1 MSSFDP
7 AKAFQREF
15 DEIRKVARTG
25 SAAAK
30 APLKQRLLALLDLYR
45 LKLPANMHQTRTAE
59 AGSLLH
65 GLGEQEAAL
74 AHCFAP
80 ILRTAADD
88 KLADSGTA
96 AVQLATLAEYGSI
109 EASWALLLR
118 RDAWLLHGDSQETT
132 RQLLA
137 RLTGAMR
144 KCLPHEPLYWLV
156 FNGTLQAY
164 RMCTAL
170 MRPERAAVAIEPLA
184 WCVLCMEGMVPLLQP
199 RFLRWRTT
207 MYVAL
212 CHCYEAIGQ
221 LDGAAQAAAHALE
234 HLATQRK
241 LDRHDPV
248 GPSAKMLRRYR
259 HAETAL
265 GALSFKYKALKAGGG
280 AEAGGAAAAP
290 PAGKGKPPAKGAPAA
305 APAEE
310 APPSLVVR
318 GTPVAELGEDGAA
331 QVRVRVRVRV
341 TVRVRVSFRA
351 RARVS
356 VNPNPNPNSLTRT
369 TCAG

>member
-45 LKLPANMHQTRTAE
+45 LKLPASMHQTRTVE

-144 KCLPHEPLYWLV
+144 KCLPHEPLYWL
-156 FNGTLQAY
+156 NGLIQF
-164 RMCTAL
+164 CQ
-170 MRPERAAVAIEPLA
+170 
-184 WCVLCMEGMVPLLQP
+184 GFLLGSS
-199 RFLRWRTT
+199 FL
-207 MYVAL
+207 
-212 CHCYEAIGQ
+212 G
-221 LDGAAQAAAHALE
+221 
-234 HLATQRK
+234 
-241 LDRHDPV
+241 
-248 GPSAKMLRRYR
+248 
-259 HAETAL
+259 
-265 GALSFKYKALKAGGG
+265 
-280 AEAGGAAAAP
+280 
-290 PAGKGKPPAKGAPAA
+290 
-305 APAEE
+305 
-310 APPSLVVR
+310 
-318 GTPVAELGEDGAA
+318 
-331 QVRVRVRVRV
+331 
-341 TVRVRVSFRA
+341 
-351 RARVS
+351 S
-356 VNPNPNPNSLTRT
+356 V
-369 TCAG
+369 

>member
-15 DEIRKVARTG
+15 DEIRKTARTG
-25 SAAAK
+25 GAAAK

-45 LKLPANMHQTRTAE
+45 LKLPASMHQTRTVE

-80 ILRTAADD
+80 ILRKAADD
-88 KLADSGTA
+88 ELADSGTT
-96 AVQLATLAEYGSI
+96 AVQLTTLAEYGSI

-144 KCLPHEPLYWLV
+144 SCLPHEPLYWLV

-184 WCVLCMEGMVPLLQP
+184 WCVLSMEGMVALLQP

-212 CHCYEAIGQ
+212 CHCYEATGQ
-221 LDGAAQAAAHALE
+221 HDGAAQAAAHALE

-259 HAETAL
+259 YAETAL
-265 GALSFKYKALKAGGG
+265 GALRFKYEALKGGG
-280 AEAGGAAAAP
+280 GGDAGGAAAAAAA
-290 PAGKGKPPAKGAPAA
+290 PAGKGKPPAKGAPPPAA
-305 APAEE
+305 ETPRGDQ
-310 APPSLVVR
+310 LVVR
-318 GTPVAELGEDGAA
+318 GTSVADLGEDMAA
-331 QVRVRVRVRV
+331 QAWEQNG
-341 TVRVRVSFRA
+341 S
-351 RARVS
+351 S
-356 VNPNPNPNSLTRT
+356 
-369 TCAG
+369 